1 METMR
6 EVNLELSMPLAA
18 DAVRRLTFEV
28 HHSKALHLSL
38 IHI

>member
-6 EVNLELSMPLAA
+6 EVNLELGMPLAA

-28 HHSKALHLSL
+28 HHSKALHCTV
-38 IHI
+38 